1 MTRKVQLGAPSL
13 TGKDANDVVAEAFAD
28 ATYPGKFEIV
38 NLMPRN
44 VTFPEVGGLFLRNVA
59 SRKPDVKAVVTVLD
73 HDQLQRL
80 ASSVEQIAE
89 LNKYA
94 VALTIESLDA
104 PKAAA
109 PAAPVAPAATD
120 ATDAPKEGE
129 GSTDGNADGAGEGD
143 KPSEQEAAKTEDA
156 TKASDQKP
164 AGKAAKTAAAKK
176 GE

>member
-1 MTRKVQLGAPSL
+1 MTSKVQLGAPSL

-59 SRKPDVKAVVTVLD
+59 SRKPDVKAVVTIVD

-94 VALTIESLDA
+94 VALTIESLEA
-104 PKAAA
+104 PKAAPVVA
-109 PAAPVAPAATD
+109 EPPAAPVAPAA
-120 ATDAPKEGE
+120 DAPKTDEGGE
-129 GSTDGNADGAGEGD
+129 SKAEGAGEAPKAD
-143 KPSEQEAAKTEDA
+143 EQEAAKAAE
-156 TKASDQKP
+156 SKP
-164 AGKAAKTAAAKK
+164 AGKTTKAAAAKK

>member
-28 ATYPGKFEIV
+28 ADYPHKVEIT

-59 SRKPDVKAVVTVLD
+59 SRKPDVKGIVVITD

-94 VALTIESLDA
+94 IALTIESLEA
-104 PKAAA
+104 PKVVAEPPA
-109 PAAPVAPAATD
+109 AAPVAPAAD
-120 ATDAPKEGE
+120 ATK
-129 GSTDGNADGAGEGD
+129 GSDTATEGNADGAAQAD
-143 KPSEQEAAKTEDA
+143 KASEQEAAKAEDTA
-156 TKASDQKP
+156 QAADQKP
-164 AGKAAKTAAAKK
+164 AGKAAKTA
-176 GE
+176 

>member
-28 ATYPGKFEIV
+28 LTYPSKFEV
-38 NLMPRN
+38 TNLMPRN

-59 SRKPDVKAVVTVLD
+59 SRQNDVKAVVTIMD

-94 VALTIESLDA
+94 VALTVEALEA
-104 PKAAA
+104 PKVAETAATA
-109 PAAPVAPAATD
+109 ETVATPVADTSGAAS
-120 ATDAPKEGE
+120 ATQG
-129 GSTDGNADGAGEGD
+129 DG
-143 KPSEQEAAKTEDA
+143 EAAKEAET
-156 TKASDQKP
+156 KP
-164 AGKAAKTAAAKK
+164 AGKVATKATKTAAKQ

>member
-28 ATYPGKFEIV
+28 ATYPLKVEIV

-59 SRKPDVKAVVTVLD
+59 SGKPDVKGLATIVD

-94 VALTIESLDA
+94 SALTIEALEA

-109 PAAPVAPAATD
+109 PVVPDPPPAAPVAPAATD
-120 ATDAPKEGE
+120 APKADEGA
-129 GSTDGNADGAGEGD
+129 ADTGA
-143 KPSEQEAAKTEDA
+143 EAASTGEPESGKAEDDA
-156 TKASDQKP
+156 KPADEKP
-164 AGKAAKTAAAKK
+164 AGKSTKAAKK